1 MRRLFTYLICTGIV
15 GSVIFSSLCF
25 WLYVEFKK
33 EGPLR
38 QSEIILINRGM
49 SVDSISKKLE
59 AQNIIFDRLVF
70 KVSLRM
76 FADSK
81 SLKAG
86 EYKVPARSS
95 PSEVI
100 RILQSGKQLFRS
112 VTVAEGLT
120 SSQVHSLIE
129 GIEQLSGVIENTPE
143 EGVLL
148 PETYYFTYGE
158 TRMALLDR
166 MKKSMSQLTIKLWA
180 NRAANLPIATI
191 KDAIILAS
199 IVEKETSKSGERSHV
214 ASVFINRLRIKMRL
228 QSDPTVIYGITL
240 GKEPLGRRLTRSDLR
255 EASPFNTYLIKGLPP
270 SPIANPGLKAI
281 EAVLHPKKSN
291 DLYFV
296 ADGKGGHVFA
306 ETLEEHNRNAS
317 HWRNIR
323 DKN

>member
-1 MRRLFTYLICTGIV
+1 MRRFFTYLTCTGII
-15 GSVIFSSLCF
+15 GSVLLSSLFF
-25 WLYVEFKK
+25 WLYFEFKK

-38 QSEIILINRGM
+38 QSQTILINRGM
-49 SVDSISKKLE
+49 TADSISKKL
-59 AQNIIFDRLVF
+59 ASQSIIDDRLVF
-70 KVSLRM
+70 KVGLRV

-86 EYKVPARSS
+86 EYKIPAKSS

-112 VTVAEGLT
+112 ITVAEGLT
-120 SSQVHSLIE
+120 SSQVHSLIAGVE
-129 GIEQLSGVIENTPE
+129 ELTGVIQKIPE
-143 EGVLL
+143 EGTLL

-158 TRMALLDR
+158 NRMALLDR
-166 MKKSMSQLTIKLWA
+166 MKKSMRKLSKKLWVD
-180 NRAANLPIATI
+180 RAANLPLASI

-199 IVEKETSKSGERSHV
+199 IVEKETAKSGERPHV

-240 GKEPLGRRLTRSDLR
+240 GKEPLRRRLTRSDLR
-255 EASPFNTYLIKGLPP
+255 RVSAFNTYLIDGLPP
-270 SPIANPGLKAI
+270 SPIANPGSKAI

-306 ETLEEHNRNAS
+306 KTLKEHNRNAS
-317 HWRNIR
+317 NWRNIR